1 MKHKDDQTEVC
12 FEDKIQEG
20 AIYQE
25 KVHGST
31 FSLKPIYQ
39 VSKKA
44 ERQIFS
50 TLWAKS
56 VIFYTSLN
64 KTSSTEEN
72 DTKIIQF
79 GWVILILCPFLE
91 IQSFSNFAWFLRPM
105 SKELCREKPS
115 IWCFVEAHWS
125 VFLLLPRIN
134 GLPQNKWKSFPD
146 TKLRSLVVKI
156 KRNLKIDCISKSR
169 HRFKITQPN
178 LMILVSFFSA
188 EDALSNDVKKDEIFS
203 SQGTENPP
211 FRFLGDTR
219 YSFGKWWKWK
229 ISLIGF
235 LHRVVKIE
243 F

>member
-1 MKHKDDQTEVC
+1 MYAHFLKYSN
-12 FEDKIQEG
+12 FPI
-20 AIYQE
+20 
-25 KVHGST
+25 
-31 FSLKPIYQ
+31 SLDFCD
-39 VSKKA
+39 
-44 ERQIFS
+44 R
-50 TLWAKS
+50 WAKNC
-56 VIFYTSLN
+56 V
-64 KTSSTEEN
+64 
-72 DTKIIQF
+72 
-79 GWVILILCPFLE
+79 G
-91 IQSFSNFAWFLRPM
+91 
-105 SKELCREKPS
+105 EKPS

-235 LHRVVKIE
+235 PHRVVKIE